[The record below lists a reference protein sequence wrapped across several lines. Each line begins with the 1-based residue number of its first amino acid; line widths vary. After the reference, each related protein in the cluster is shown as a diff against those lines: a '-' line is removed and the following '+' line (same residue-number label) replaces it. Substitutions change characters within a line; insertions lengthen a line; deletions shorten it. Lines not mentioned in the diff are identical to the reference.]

1 MHFILFIEHFI
12 EKQSEK
18 FSKFIILLKTKRLLM
33 NNKIIHYVLLISFF
47 SITAFAQQDSY
58 VEKYKRVTIPKTG
71 ANFLQRLS
79 ETGVDLH
86 CGAIIEENSVQLELS
101 ESELQEVTT
110 AGFSYNV
117 LIDDL
122 TSYYS
127 ERAQRELPTAMRN
140 LELEKQFARF
150 QRAQSFQQPS
160 GTQAATRSIG
170 QIFLNNIAQPDTIT
184 QEIDWVTPQNYNLGS
199 MGGMVTIAEMEA
211 QLDQMRALFPNLI
224 TAKAPISTTETTWQG
239 RNVWY
244 VKISDN
250 PDTNENEPETLIT
263 SNIHAREAAA
273 ITNNLF
279 FMWYLLENYATD
291 PFVKNIVDNSEI
303 YFIPMVNPDGVAR
316 NQAISASG
324 GGMQRKNLRNVCAG
338 ATSETQGVDLN
349 RNFDYW
355 YANPNGGSSTNTCSD
370 SYRGPSAFSEP
381 ESRMLRDFVL
391 AHQFETVQMH
401 HSFANSIPHPFGGS
415 PLTLTG
421 RENEFYKFHID
432 LTQYNRYV
440 FGPTIFPAA
449 TGIAD
454 DWMLGG
460 GPDNNGKTGSGQ
472 AILATTPESGSSA
485 EGSFWPAPNT
495 LTLIAK
501 RALRIN
507 FINVLYA
514 MKFAV
519 LHDLT
524 PSNLT
529 TQTVNLQFGIERLG
543 QTPGNFTLTVT
554 PVSSNIV
561 SITSPATQT
570 GMSVL
575 EQRNVTAVMQLNSN
589 IGPDEEIKYR
599 VKLSN
604 EDHDLFEAEYVK
616 VFSPV
621 VAFFDNAEAG
631 NLNNWTGGTWVNTST
646 TAFNGSRS
654 FTDAVTVAYGNNLNK
669 SISLANPINLQAP
682 TGKTLT
688 KILIQFY
695 AKWDLERNFDFVEF
709 QGSTN
714 GTTWISLN
722 GLYNKPSAKASTNGH
737 DLKSAANEAFQQN
750 GTLVYDGDQMDKWV
764 REEVIIDPNNNN
776 FLVGAPNA
784 RFRFLFRTDSTNL
797 TDNFTTSFDGF
808 FFDDFSVLKIVE
820 PPTLTV
826 VDNQLETIKISP
838 NPFKNSI
845 QISWPELSGEGFT
858 ATLFDLQGRLIKQ
871 QAFDNSSVQTIP
883 IDASLS
889 QGLYLLKLE
898 SDSGKTHTEKL
909 VRQ

>member
-1 MHFILFIEHFI
+1 MNTKTTSQLFILLFL
-12 EKQSEK
+12 S
-18 FSKFIILLKTKRLLM
+18 
-33 NNKIIHYVLLISFF
+33 LI
-47 SITAFAQQDSY
+47 TFAQQDAT
-58 VEKYKRVTIPKTG
+58 VEKYKRVSIPKTG
-71 ANFLQRLS
+71 ADFLLRLA

-110 AGFSYNV
+110 AGFSYHV

-150 QRAQSFQQPS
+150 QRAQSFQRPP
-160 GTQAATRSIG
+160 GTQAANRSIG
-170 QIFLNNIAQPDTIT
+170 QIFLNNIAQPDTIA
-184 QEIDWVTPQNYNLGS
+184 QEIDWAIPQNFNLGS

-211 QLDQMRALFPNLI
+211 QLDQMRSLFPNLI

-250 PDTNENEPETLIT
+250 PDSDENEPETLIT

-303 YFIPMVNPDGVAR
+303 YFIPMANPDGVAR
-316 NQAISASG
+316 NEFINPNG

-338 ATSETQGVDLN
+338 STSSTQGVDLN

-391 AHQFETVQMH
+391 AHQFKTVQMH

-460 GPDNNGKTGSGQ
+460 AADNNGKTGSGQ

-485 EGSFWPAPNT
+485 EGSFWPAPGT

-501 RALRIN
+501 RAMRIN

-529 TQTVNLQFGIERLG
+529 TQAVNLQFGIERLG

-575 EQRNVTAVMQLNSN
+575 EQRNVTAAMQLNSN
-589 IGPDEEIKYR
+589 IGFDEEIRYR

-604 EDHDLFEAEYVK
+604 ENHDIYEAEIVK
-616 VFSPV
+616 VFSPQ

-631 NLNNWTGGTWVNTST
+631 NINNWTTSGGTWVNTNT
-646 TAFNGSRS
+646 TAFNGNRS
-654 FTDAVTVAYGNNLNK
+654 FTDAVAVAYGNNLNK
-669 SISLANPINLQAP
+669 SISLTNPINLQAP
-682 TGKTLT
+682 SGKTLT
-688 KILIQFY
+688 KILVQFY

-709 QGSTN
+709 QGSTD
-714 GTTWISLN
+714 GTTWVSLN

-737 DLKSAANEAFQQN
+737 GGKTATNEAFQQN

-764 REEVIIDPNNNN
+764 REEVIIDPLNNS
-776 FLVGAPNA
+776 FLVGASNA
-784 RFRFLFRTDSTNL
+784 RFRFLFRTDGTNL
-797 TDNFTTSFDGF
+797 TDNYTTSFDGF
-808 FFDDFSVLKIVE
+808 FFDDFTILKIVE
-820 PPTLTV
+820 PPTLSV
-826 VDNQLETIKISP
+826 VENELKTIKISP
-838 NPFKNSI
+838 NPFKNNI

-858 ATLFDLQGRLIKQ
+858 ATVFDLQGRLIKRQ
-871 QAFDNSSVQTIP
+871 DFTNGFNGSVQTISF
-883 IDASLS
+883 DTSLS

-898 SDSGKTHTEKL
+898 STNGKMHTEKL
-909 VRQ
+909 VHL

>member
-1 MHFILFIEHFI
+1 MNKKTTLFA
-12 EKQSEK
+12 
-18 FSKFIILLKTKRLLM
+18 IILT
-33 NNKIIHYVLLISFF
+33 FF
-47 SITAFAQQDSY
+47 SLTLFAQEGNADT
-58 VEKYKRVTIPKTG
+58 KFKRVAIPKSG
-71 ANFLQRLS
+71 ADFLLRLA
-79 ETGVDLH
+79 ETGVDLQ

-101 ESELQEVTT
+101 EYELQDIAA

-122 TSYYS
+122 TKYYS
-127 ERAQRELPTAMRN
+127 ERAQRELPIARRN

-150 QRAQSFQQPS
+150 QRAQSFQQVP
-160 GTQAATRSIG
+160 GTQASNQSIG
-170 QIFLNNIAQPDTIT
+170 QIFLNNIAQPESSAN
-184 QEIDWVTPQNYNLGS
+184 EIDWVSPQNFVLGS
-199 MGGMVTIAEMEA
+199 MGGMVTISEMEA
-211 QLDQMRALFPNLI
+211 QLDQMRTLFPNLI
-224 TAKAPISTTETTWQG
+224 TAKTPVSSTETTWGG
-239 RNVWY
+239 RTVWY

-250 PDTNENEPETLIT
+250 PDTDENEPETLIT

-273 ITNNLF
+273 ITNNMF

-291 PFVKNIVDNSEI
+291 PFVKNLVDNTEI

-316 NQAISASG
+316 NQTISATG
-324 GGMQRKNLRNVCAG
+324 GGMQRKNLRNACAG
-338 ATSETQGVDLN
+338 PTSSTQGVDLN

-355 YANPNGGSSTNTCSD
+355 YANPNGGASTDPCSD

-391 AHQFETVQMH
+391 AHQFKTVQMH
-401 HSFANSIPHPFGGS
+401 HSFANSIPHPFGGD

-421 RENEFYKFHID
+421 REDEYHKFHLD
-432 LTQYNRYV
+432 MTQYNRYV

-460 GPDNNGKTGSGQ
+460 GADNNGKTGSGQ

-485 EGSFWPAPNT
+485 EGSFWPSQIN
-495 LTLIAK
+495 LVSIAK
-501 RALRIN
+501 RAMRIN

-514 MKFAV
+514 MKFGV

-524 PSNLT
+524 PSNIT

-554 PVSSNIV
+554 PVSPNIV

-570 GMSVL
+570 GMGVL

-589 IGPDEEIKYR
+589 IGFDEEIRYR

-604 EDHDLFEAEYVK
+604 EDHDIYEAEIVK
-616 VFSPV
+616 IFSPQ

-631 NLNNWTGGTWVNTST
+631 NLTNWTGGTWVNTNS

-654 FTDAVTVAYGNNLNK
+654 FTDAIAVAYANNLSK
-669 SISLANPINLQAP
+669 SISLANPLNLQAP
-682 TGKTLT
+682 VGKTMT
-688 KILIQFY
+688 KILVQFY
-695 AKWDLERNFDFVEF
+695 TKWDLERNFDFVEF

-714 GTTWISLN
+714 GTTWVSLN
-722 GLYNKPSAKASTNGH
+722 GLYNKPSAKFNTNGH
-737 DLKSAANEAFQQN
+737 AGKSSTNEQFQQN

-764 REEVIIDPNNNN
+764 MEEIVIDPTQNS
-776 FLVGAPNA
+776 FLYESPTA

-797 TDNFTTSFDGF
+797 TDNYTTSFDGF
-808 FFDDFSVLKIVE
+808 FFDDFTVLKIVE
-820 PPTLTV
+820 PPTLSV
-826 VDNQLETIKISP
+826 VDNKLETIKISP
-838 NPFKNSI
+838 NPFKNNI

-858 ATLFDLQGRLIKQ
+858 ATVYDLQGRLIKQ
-871 QAFDNSSVQTIP
+871 QAFTNGPVQTLSL
-883 IDASLS
+883 DTSLS
-889 QGLYLLKLE
+889 QGLYLLKLRSE
-898 SDSGKTHTEKL
+898 SGLEATQKL
-909 VRQ
+909 VKM